1 MFQLCS
7 ASYICV
13 CLLLQKIHK
22 LRSDRLKI
30 PKTTFDDEE
39 ATTTLSSTKSFSRT
53 ASYYTYWYRYYDK
66 IATLAYCFNFDID
79 ENSSI
84 SLE

>member
-1 MFQLCS
+1 MFQLCA
-7 ASYICV
+7 ASYVFV

-30 PKTTFDDEE
+30 PKATFDDEV
-39 ATTTLSSTKSFSRT
+39 ATTLLSTKTFSLT
-53 ASYYTYWYRYYDK
+53 ASYYTYWDRYYDK
-66 IATLAYCFNFDID
+66 IATVAYCFNFDID